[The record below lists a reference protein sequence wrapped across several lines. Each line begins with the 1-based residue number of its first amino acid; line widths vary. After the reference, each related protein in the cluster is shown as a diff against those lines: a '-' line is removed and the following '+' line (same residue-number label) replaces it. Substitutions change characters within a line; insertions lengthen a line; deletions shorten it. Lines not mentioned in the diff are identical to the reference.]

1 MSFIGLI
8 TDWQQNDFYLG
19 AMKGFIYSKLPDT
32 HIIDINHTISHH
44 NIFQAA
50 FVLKACYTDFPE
62 GTIFIIGVKSYAD
75 GPNGYICFKYK
86 NRYIISSDNG
96 FFSLFTEDSF
106 ELAIK
111 LEITSSTFPEKDI
124 FANYACKIAMDDNLE
139 NIGSVITESNIVKN
153 YYPMLEKTSITG
165 TVMYIDNFGNA
176 ITNISQELFDR
187 IRKNRKFTIF
197 PGNNDFPINT
207 ISSGYGGY
215 EDAELIALFNSL
227 NLLEIANINISAS
240 QYIKLEVKTNIR
252 IQFYDTSN
260 S

>member
-1 MSFIGLI
+1 MPFIGLI

-19 AMKGFIYSKLPDT
+19 ALKGCIYSRLPDAN
-32 HIIDINHTISHH
+32 IIDINHTINQY

-62 GTIFIIGVKSYAD
+62 GTIFIIGVRSHAD
-75 GPNGYICFKYK
+75 GPNGHMCLKFK

-106 ELAIK
+106 DAAIK
-111 LEITSSTFPEKDI
+111 LESSSTTFPEKDI
-124 FANYACKIAMDDNLE
+124 FADCACKIALNESFE
-139 NIGSVITESNIVKN
+139 NIGQAVTEYNIIKN
-153 YYPMLEKTSITG
+153 FFPMLDKSLITG
-165 TVMYIDNFGNA
+165 TVMYIDNYGNA
-176 ITNISQELFDR
+176 ITNISREQFER
-187 IRKNRKFTIF
+187 IRKNRDFIIY
-197 PGNNDFPINT
+197 PGNNNFPIKE
-207 ISSGYGGY
+207 ISVGYGGFD
-215 EDAELIALFNSL
+215 DAELIALFNSL

-240 QYIKLEVKTNIR
+240 QFIKLEVKTNIR